1 MADPEGDPG
10 VQRNPPFG
18 LDLVLTTTD
27 DRLSG
32 TPLSGQRTK
41 KTVSVAHLSML

>member
-1 MADPEGDPG
+1 MVPRVPW
-10 VQRNPPFG
+10 NPPFG

-32 TPLSGQRTK
+32 TPLSGYRTK
-41 KTVSVAHLSML
+41 KTVSVAHLSKL